1 MMNFKT
7 KLRHGKGFYEPVGPS
22 FSRAKKWKLDV
33 EGTIIE
39 FSAPKH
45 KPMIKSRKARIPQK
59 QYRYEH
65 HMFFKSQNTNVVV
78 ADVWEYVSLFYH
90 DWAFNGPWFTGCLA
104 NVSMVVSVIKNK
116 MTNENMSYFHPKAF
130 EQTIGDFLTNRYSKY
145 KDEGKFL
152 YQAPIK
158 WKTINNLSV
167 IAARMEVISDGSIS
181 PYSKDEY
188 LFFPIDNEHFIMM
201 IFNPLR
207 DARGTEAEID
217 KVIGYKNLGE
227 LIDNII
233 DSVKITLSPEAKAQ
247 QEKALEG
254 LDDTSLVETFLP
266 MDWRKSKSNT
276 KKNEDALLTGS

>member
-1 MMNFKT
+1 MMNFNT
-7 KLRHGKGFYEPVGPS
+7 KLRHGSGFYEPVGPS

-45 KPMIKSRKARIPQK
+45 QPMIKSEKAEIPQK

-65 HMFFKSQNTNVVV
+65 HMIFKSDYATAV
-78 ADVWEYVSLFYH
+78 VWEYVTLFYH

-104 NVSMVVSVIKNK
+104 DVSVEVSVNK
-116 MTNENMSYFHPKAF
+116 SKTTNENVSYFHPKAF
-130 EQTIGDFLTNRYSKY
+130 EQSIGDFLTNKYSKD

-152 YQAPIK
+152 YQAPIN

-167 IAARMEVISDGSIS
+167 IAARMDVVADGSITN
-181 PYSKDEY
+181 YSKDEY
-188 LFFPIDNEHFIMM
+188 LFFPIDNAHFIT
-201 IFNPLR
+201 ILFRPRR

-227 LIDNII
+227 LIDNIV

-254 LDDTSLVETFLP
+254 LEDTSLVETFLP

-276 KKNEDALLTGS
+276 KKNQDALLTGS